1 MGQVFIFRRKKE
13 EKKKTNLARSDD
25 VASHKIKFLYN
36 LTAKILKFET
46 RVVAVGARVWERNK
60 WSFVEETN
68 GCKTCMK

>member
-46 RVVAVGARVWERNK
+46 RVVAVGARV
-60 WSFVEETN
+60 
-68 GCKTCMK
+68 